1 MRCILISLILS
12 LIVSSFSAYLVVK
25 NNLRLLIRIDKDNK
39 EFLKDIKNLTLD
51 VVRNYLKD
59 RYQ

>member
-25 NNLRLLIRIDKDNK
+25 NNLRLLIKLDKDNK

-51 VVRNYLKD
+51 VVKNYLKD